1 MSLQNLSIRRKLIL
15 ITMLTSSIAL
25 LLSSASFLIYDL
37 ISFRHLL
44 TQDLTTQAEI
54 IGYNSAAA
62 MAFKDEP
69 AATATLSALKVKGD
83 IVAAV
88 LYNPDGKMFAQYF
101 RNDKTLPS
109 FLPSRSQGEGYRFEG
124 RYLEVWHDV
133 TLNGERLGT
142 LFLQSDMR
150 QWSTRAKRYATI
162 CLVFVL
168 VSGFFAFLVS
178 SKLQRVISGPI
189 VHLEDTMRMVSAN
202 KNYEVRAVKAYADEI
217 GSLIDGFN
225 TMLSDI
231 QNRDTALR
239 GANDELQTRT
249 RELEEE
255 ISHRKQAQDELLKA
269 KYVAE
274 EASRAKSTFLANM
287 SHELRTPLN
296 AIIGYS
302 EMLEEEAQD
311 TTTVETVQDLQKI
324 KSAGKHLLALIN
336 DVLDLSKIE
345 AGKMGLHLET
355 FDVAGTIEEIVTTL
369 RPAIEKNSNT
379 LRVHLADDVGM
390 MRADITKV
398 RQILFNLLS
407 NACKFTDHGTISV
420 DVDQSTDGGLD
431 WLRFRVTDT
440 GIGISDKQKKNLFQ
454 EFAQA
459 DTSIARKYGGTG
471 LGLAITH
478 RFVQLMKGRI
488 GVESQPGEGSIF
500 TVYLPA
506 EVTPET
512 VGPIQAEGNSD
523 ASDTV
528 SEMKTDRDT
537 ILVIDDDAAVRE
549 LMSRYLG
556 KLGFNVL
563 TVASGEEG
571 LRFAKQVRPVLIT
584 LDVVM
589 QDCDGWSVL
598 NKLKADPELSKIPVI
613 MVTIVD
619 NEARGLELGASNYLI
634 KPVDRERLAVLIEKH
649 RITRFAAH
657 SGAGKV
663 PVSRMSHGQTRTK
676 VEAEV
681 SERGSHAENFTS
693 RR

>member
-1 MSLQNLSIRRKLIL
+1 
-15 ITMLTSSIAL
+15 
-25 LLSSASFLIYDL
+25 
-37 ISFRHLL
+37 
-44 TQDLTTQAEI
+44 
-54 IGYNSAAA
+54 
-62 MAFKDEP
+62 
-69 AATATLSALKVKGD
+69 
-83 IVAAV
+83 
-88 LYNPDGKMFAQYF
+88 
-101 RNDKTLPS
+101 
-109 FLPSRSQGEGYRFEG
+109 
-124 RYLEVWHDV
+124 
-133 TLNGERLGT
+133 
-142 LFLQSDMR
+142 
-150 QWSTRAKRYATI
+150 
-162 CLVFVL
+162 
-168 VSGFFAFLVS
+168 
-178 SKLQRVISGPI
+178 
-189 VHLEDTMRMVSAN
+189 MVSAN
-202 KNYEVRAVKAYADEI
+202 KNYEVRAVKSYADEI

-255 ISHRKQAQDELLKA
+255 IAHRKQAQEELLKA

-311 TTTVETVQDLQKI
+311 AATVETVQDLQKI

-355 FDVAGTIEEIVTTL
+355 FDVAGMIEEIVTTL
-369 RPAIEKNSNT
+369 RPAVEKNNNT
-379 LRVHLADDVGM
+379 LRVHLADDVGA

-407 NACKFTDHGTISV
+407 NACKFTDHGIISV
-420 DVDQSTDGGLD
+420 NVDQSTEEGLD

-512 VGPIQAEGNSD
+512 ASPLQAEGNSD

-528 SEMKTDRDT
+528 SEMKNDRDT
-537 ILVIDDDAAVRE
+537 ILVIDDDASVRE

-571 LRFAKQVRPVLIT
+571 LRFAEQVRPVLIT

-598 NKLKADPELSKIPVI
+598 SKLKADPELSKIPVI

-619 NEARGLELGASNYLI
+619 NEARGLDLGASNYLI

-649 RITRFAAH
+649 RITRFAANT
-657 SGAGKV
+657 GASRV
-663 PVSRMSHGQTRTK
+663 PVSRLSHGQPRGE
-676 VEAEV
+676 VEAVV
-681 SERGSHAENFTS
+681 SERGSHAKNFTS